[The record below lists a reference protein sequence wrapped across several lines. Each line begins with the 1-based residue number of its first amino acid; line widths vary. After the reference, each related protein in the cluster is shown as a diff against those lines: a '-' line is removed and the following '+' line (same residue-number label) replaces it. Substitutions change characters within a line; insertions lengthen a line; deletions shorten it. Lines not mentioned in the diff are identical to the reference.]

1 MGQTTDQ
8 IAAHIENTRDD
19 LGSNLRE
26 LEQKVKSVTDWKQY
40 FQKSPLTMVGV
51 AFGGGI
57 LLASMM
63 GSKRRSRSGA
73 PSLIA
78 AGAEPHAGSDHQKY
92 QAMETWDNIKGA
104 IIGVAATRFKD
115 FVAEAI
121 PGFQEQYQRTEA
133 KASAIPPSR

>member
-1 MGQTTDQ
+1 MGETTDQ
-8 IAAHIENTRDD
+8 IAAHIEDTRDD

-26 LEQKVKSVTDWKQY
+26 LEQKVKSVTDWKQH

-63 GSKRRSRSGA
+63 GGKRRSPRGA
-73 PSLIA
+73 SVLA
-78 AGAEPHAGSDHQKY
+78 ADAEPHAGTDHQKY
-92 QAMETWDNIKGA
+92 KALETWDNIKGA

-115 FVAEAI
+115 FVAEVI
-121 PGFQEQYQRTEA
+121 PGFHEQYQRTEA
-133 KASAIPPSR
+133 KTAVIPPPR